1 MEAMILFL
9 AWVMG
14 VFFYGLSKSIY
25 RLFFHPLARFPG
37 PRLTATTGQY
47 ETYFELVKDKG
58 GRVVR
63 INSDELPV
71 KNPEWVEVL
80 YASPSN

>member
-1 MEAMILFL
+1 MMEAMILFL

-58 GRVVR
+58 G
-63 INSDELPV
+63 
-71 KNPEWVEVL
+71 KFMYEVTRQNARNL
-80 YASPSN
+80 WPAASHA